1 MNTNSTTVQ
10 TAEFNPRIK
19 PYLLWSVALILTVTI
34 IGIPFLIFWLTGLGQ
49 YFSKRYY
56 ENLKCKLTERHLVF
70 NKGVLFK
77 MEKTIPLEN
86 IQDLTFIENP
96 LLKALDLRILKIET
110 AGQSNP
116 QGSDMKL
123 IGIIDSQQFK
133 EKVLRQREL
142 ITTESFISPAIS
154 ESSNEHILDILLVDN
169 NGKFYIYE
177 IIKEKTCQ
185 RIILKIRRQVFIK
198 NLLAVQK
205 IIS

>member
-1 MNTNSTTVQ
+1 METSSTTVQ
-10 TAEFNPRIK
+10 TAEFNPRIRR
-19 PYLLWSVALILTVTI
+19 YILWSITLILIFTI
-34 IGIPFLIFWLTGLGQ
+34 AGIPFLIFWLTGLGQ

-56 ENLKCKLTERHLVF
+56 ENLECKLTERHLVF
-70 NKGVLFK
+70 KKGILFK

-123 IGIIDSQQFK
+123 IGIIDATMFK

-142 ITTESFISPAIS
+142 IKTDGSPGPAS
-154 ESSNEHILDILLVDN
+154 SKTSNEEIVELLRDIKEILVD
-169 NGKFYIYE
+169 
-177 IIKEKTCQ
+177 IKK
-185 RIILKIRRQVFIK
+185 K
-198 NLLAVQK
+198 
-205 IIS
+205 